1 MNCVYLIYSLF
12 FFPDEPYI
20 ADSLCFFFFFGVGR
34 ILSLKQ
40 DGQSL
45 KYEGGWLLTSP
56 SEMKKSLVMSSEET
70 IVTTSFDNVAL
81 AQERNDSYGSMSVTG
96 HYMLQKRSK

>member
-1 MNCVYLIYSLF
+1 MNCVYLIYSVF
-12 FFPDEPYI
+12 FFPMNHTLLI
-20 ADSLCFFFFFGVGR
+20 HCFFGVGR

-56 SEMKKSLVMSSEET
+56 SEMKKSLVMSSAET
-70 IVTTSFDNVAL
+70 IVTTSISAFDDVAL